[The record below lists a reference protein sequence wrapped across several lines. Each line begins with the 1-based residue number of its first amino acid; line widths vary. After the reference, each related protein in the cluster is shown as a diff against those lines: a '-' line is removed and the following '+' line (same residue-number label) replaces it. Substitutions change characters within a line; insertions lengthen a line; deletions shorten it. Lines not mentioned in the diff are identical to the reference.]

1 VEVKGLEGEFILP
14 PTITCSFGFGGC
26 VLVSLVGVLFLI
38 RVHFLVQVGGRE
50 VTTQHLLG
58 ESELE
63 LEFGQR
69 VDGDQF
75 LVGGLVVVDLDLDVS
90 RHDQVQPFQDVHLEL
105 QVHFEYFGALVRHGP
120 HVFCNRVACSV

>member
-14 PTITCSFGFGGC
+14 PAITCSFGFHGC

-90 RHDQVQPFQDVHLEL
+90 RHD
-105 QVHFEYFGALVRHGP
+105 
-120 HVFCNRVACSV
+120 